1 MKNRDREY
9 GIHNIQKTR
18 LDDIDISAEYDIQST
33 LAEGSFARI
42 LLVRHRRTSTKVVL
56 KAIHMELTAESEFNR
71 EYHYSYYLSPHPNI
85 LSVYPVAFTTE
96 NCFVFAQEYAPLGD
110 LSGSVRAGGLSEL
123 YCKRIA
129 EQLASAVG
137 FLHSLKLVHRDLK
150 LENVLVFAADMSLIK
165 LCDFGATVREGTLV
179 TKHRCTWQPFLP
191 PEICEL
197 VSNERYECKL
207 TSDCWQLGIII
218 FVCMTG
224 CPPWQSADIS
234 DGAYCNFMRWQKRKT
249 TKVPV
254 QFRAFTSRF
263 LRMLRRLLERKPD
276 KRASVTEINKYLK
289 DMWMDRKT
297 SGRASSCG
305 VAGAGAG
312 ASSSAIA
319 ISRRESINMYLN
331 QLDDKTHL
339 VDESKNRLKKL
350 LTGYGLE
357 TTIDQKAM
365 TKRVWEWLLQC
376 DHQAIPRF
384 ENV

>member
-1 MKNRDREY
+1 MKNKEKEM
-9 GIHNIQKTR
+9 GVHNIQKTK
-18 LDDIDISAEYDIQST
+18 LDDIDISTEYDIRAT

-56 KAIHMELTAESEFNR
+56 KAIHMELTAENEFDR
-71 EYHYSYYLSPHPNI
+71 EYHYSYHLSAHPNI
-85 LSVYPVAFTTE
+85 LSVYPVAFTTQ

-110 LSGSVRAGGLSEL
+110 LSGSVKAGGLSEL

-129 EQLASAVG
+129 EQLVSAVT

-150 LENVLVFAADMSLIK
+150 LENILVFAADMTLIK
-165 LCDFGATVREGTLV
+165 LCDFGATVREGTMV
-179 TKHRCTWQPFLP
+179 TKHRCIWQPFLP

-207 TSDCWQLGIII
+207 SSDCWQLGIIL
-218 FVCMTG
+218 FVCLTG

-234 DGAYCNFMRWQKRKT
+234 DSDYCNFMRWQKRKT

-254 QFRAFTSRF
+254 QFRPFTSRF
-263 LRMLRRLLERKPD
+263 LRMIKRLLERKPD
-276 KRASVTEINKYLK
+276 KRSSATEIIKYLR
-289 DMWMDRKT
+289 DRWIDRKT
-297 SGRASSCG
+297 SGKTSSCG
-305 VAGAGAG
+305 GGC
-312 ASSSAIA
+312 ASSSVIEL
-319 ISRRESINMYLN
+319 SRRESINMYLY

-350 LTGYGLE
+350 LSGYGLE

-376 DHQAIPRF
+376 DYQTTAKF
-384 ENV
+384 ESV

>member
-1 MKNRDREY
+1 MKNRNKELCV
-9 GIHNIQKTR
+9 HNIQRTR
-18 LDDIDISAEYDIQST
+18 LDDIDISTEYDIQGT

-42 LLVRHRRTSTKVVL
+42 LLVRHRRTNTKVVL
-56 KAIHMELTAESEFNR
+56 KAIHMELTAESEFHR

-85 LSVYPVAFTTE
+85 LSIYPVAFTAQ

-110 LSGSVRAGGLSEL
+110 LSGSVKAGGLPET

-129 EQLASAVG
+129 QQLTSAVG

-150 LENVLVFAADMSLIK
+150 LENILVFAADMSLIK
-165 LCDFGATVREGTLV
+165 LCDFGATVREGALV

-207 TSDCWQLGIII
+207 ASDCWQIGIIM
-218 FVCMTG
+218 FVCLTG

-234 DGAYCNFMRWQKRKT
+234 DVAYCNFMRWQKRKT

-254 QFRAFTSRF
+254 QFRSFTSRF
-263 LRMLRRLLERKPD
+263 LRMIKRLLERKPD
-276 KRASVTEINKYLK
+276 KRAPVNEINKYLK
-289 DMWMDRKT
+289 DIWMDRKT
-297 SGRASSCG
+297 SARASNCG
-305 VAGAGAG
+305 ADAG
-312 ASSSAIA
+312 ASSSAVA
-319 ISRRESINMYLN
+319 PSRRESLNMYLN
-331 QLDDKTHL
+331 QLDDKNHL
-339 VDESKNRLKKL
+339 VDESKNRLKKFL
-350 LTGYGLE
+350 SAYGLE

-376 DHQAIPRF
+376 DHQTIPKF
-384 ENV
+384 ENI

>member
-1 MKNRDREY
+1 MKTKNKELCV
-9 GIHNIQKTR
+9 HNIQKPK
-18 LDDIDISAEYDIQST
+18 LDDVDICAEYDIQGT

-42 LLVRHRRTSTKVVL
+42 LLVTHRRTNTKLVL
-56 KAIHMELTAESEFNR
+56 KAIHMELTAESEFHR

-85 LSVYPVAFTTE
+85 LSIFPVAFTTQ

-110 LSGSVRAGGLSEL
+110 LSGSVKAGGLPESH
-123 YCKRIA
+123 CKRLA
-129 EQLASAVG
+129 QQLVSAVG

-150 LENVLVFAADMSLIK
+150 LENILVFAADMSLVK

-197 VSNERYECKL
+197 ITKERYECRM
-207 TSDCWQLGIII
+207 TSDCWQIGIII
-218 FVCMTG
+218 FVCLTG

-234 DGAYCNFMRWQKRKT
+234 DVAYCNFMRWQKRKT

-254 QFRAFTSRF
+254 QFRSFTSRF
-263 LRMLRRLLERKPD
+263 LRMIKRLLERKPE
-276 KRASVTEINKYLK
+276 KRAPVNEINKYLK
-289 DMWMDRKT
+289 DIWMDRKT
-297 SGRASSCG
+297 SARASTCG
-305 VAGAGAG
+305 ADAA
-312 ASSSAIA
+312 ASSSAVA
-319 ISRRESINMYLN
+319 ASRRESINMYLN

-350 LTGYGLE
+350 LSAYGLE
-357 TTIDQKAM
+357 TSLDQKAM
-365 TKRVWEWLLQC
+365 TRRVWQWLLEC
-376 DHQAIPRF
+376 DHQTTPKF